1 MDYLTKYYKNLCE
14 QYQEQLDNLKRRA
27 ADLKAGEWWGKEVPE
42 DISKQYQNDPK
53 YWMASSSDFRRIRF
67 APDEIPG
74 VKPYKDLPPD
84 IDTFATATDIK
95 KSMPAYFKSGF
106 FSNSLNTQQPSTPVD
121 WNKFSNILSNRP
133 KPKLEPE
140 METYRGAPVR
150 SKLESN
156 SSSYVSDN
164 AYSPQNTPAANRESQ
179 NTRDMFDRMSGN
191 RPPSYSLTRNTVP
204 PQSYEDQELASKMRQ
219 NRKDSL
225 NRMAA
230 GQKEI
235 TDIWNE
241 AGERIRKIY
250 APKPDPSKMTPEQKS
265 EHMAR
270 TGDSTEPV
278 KRTTEEILRDAE
290 NATKRLRAILDK
302 TKPTESQ
309 KKPEVASPTLPP
321 DAMGAIQA
329 MLASAAESSK
339 RMVK

>member
-1 MDYLTKYYKNLCE
+1 
-14 QYQEQLDNLKRRA
+14 
-27 ADLKAGEWWGKEVPE
+27 
-42 DISKQYQNDPK
+42 
-53 YWMASSSDFRRIRF
+53 
-67 APDEIPG
+67 
-74 VKPYKDLPPD
+74 
-84 IDTFATATDIK
+84 
-95 KSMPAYFKSGF
+95 
-106 FSNSLNTQQPSTPVD
+106 
-121 WNKFSNILSNRP
+121 
-133 KPKLEPE
+133 

-150 SKLESN
+150 SKIESN
-156 SSSYVSDN
+156 SSEYVSDN

-179 NTRDMFDRMSGN
+179 NTTDMFDRMSGN

-219 NRKDSL
+219 NRNDSL

-250 APKPDPSKMTPEQKS
+250 DPKPDPSQMTPEQKS

-270 TGDSTEPV
+270 TGDSTEPA

-290 NATKRLRAILDK
+290 KARQRLRAILDK
-302 TKPTESQ
+302 TKPTEPQ
-309 KKPEVASPTLPP
+309 KKPEAASPTLPP
-321 DAMGAIQA
+321 NAMAVIQGMLSDAA
-329 MLASAAESSK
+329 ASAQ